1 MKNPFKRGDAQVD
14 YTAVNTQTG
23 TSTQRTATGK
33 TLPEVQQKLLR
44 ESRGGDTEIVAPKVV
59 KKGRKHG

>member
-1 MKNPFKRGDAQVD
+1 MKNPFKRSDAQVD
-14 YTAVNTQTG
+14 YTARDTETG
-23 TSTQRTATGK
+23 ISTQKSVTGK
-33 TLPEVQQKLLR
+33 TIPEVQQKLLR